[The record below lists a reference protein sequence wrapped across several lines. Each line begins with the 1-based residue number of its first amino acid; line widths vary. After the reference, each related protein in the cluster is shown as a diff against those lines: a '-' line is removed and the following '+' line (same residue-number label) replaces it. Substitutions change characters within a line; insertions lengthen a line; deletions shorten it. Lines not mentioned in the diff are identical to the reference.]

1 MRLRAFAKINIGLH
15 VVGKRPDGYH
25 DIETIFHQINL
36 GDELEMLQSDEGD
49 VFTSDLPELGSDN
62 SNLCLRA
69 VHVLRDLT
77 GVHTGVE
84 INLKKRIPI
93 AAGLG
98 GGSADAAAVLKGLK
112 KLWTLDIT
120 DEELKTVSATLGSDV
135 PFFLT
140 GGTAYA
146 TGRGERLEP
155 LDVKIPYWILVV
167 TPPVRISTTWAYT
180 NLKIARDA
188 HRVHL
193 PDLLRTSI
201 GHPDL
206 LREKLCNEFEP
217 IVFGAHPEARQIK
230 ESLLKAGAEVA
241 LMSGSGSSIFG
252 FFSDQKLAEKVAE
265 NLSSRNHTSI
275 TQPLFKPEPN

>member
-1 MRLRAFAKINIGLH
+1 MRLRAFAKINVGLH

-25 DIETIFHQINL
+25 DIETIFHQIDL
-36 GDELEMLQSDEGD
+36 SDELEMVQNDEGD
-49 VFTSDLPELGSDN
+49 VFTSDSPELASDR

-98 GGSADAAAVLKGLK
+98 GGSADAAAVLKGLTR
-112 KLWTLDIT
+112 LWTLDIT
-120 DEELKTVSATLGSDV
+120 DEELQTVSASLGSDV

-155 LDVKIPYWILVV
+155 LDVGMPYWILVV
-167 TPPVRISTTWAYT
+167 TAPIRISTTWAYT
-180 NLKIARDA
+180 NLTIAR
-188 HRVHL
+188 HTRQVNL
-193 PDLLRTSI
+193 PELLRSSI
-201 GHPDL
+201 GHPDT
-206 LREKLCNEFEP
+206 LRKKLCNEFEP
-217 IVFGAHPEARQIK
+217 LVFAAHPEVRQIK
-230 ESLLKAGAEVA
+230 ERLLKGGAQVA
-241 LMSGSGSSIFG
+241 LMSGTGSSVFG
-252 FFSDQKLAEKVAE
+252 FFSDEGSAQGIARE
-265 NLSSRNHTSI
+265 LSSRYHTSI
-275 TQPLFKPEPN
+275 TKPLFKPEPN